1 MENTK
6 MAEMP
11 IRKLMLSMGIPM
23 IISMVL
29 QAVYNIV
36 DSAFVSNMAVGGE
49 QALNALTLAFPMQIL
64 MVAVGIGT
72 GVGANVLTAKNLGAG
87 DTEKASRAAGN
98 AEFMAA
104 VIYAVFLIFGLFGTD
119 MYIGSQTTDPEAAR
133 MGADYLR
140 ICSVLSFGMS
150 FFAIYEKLLQA
161 TGHSMYS
168 TIAQIAGAVTN
179 IVLDPIMIYGWFGLP
194 EMGVKGAAYATVIGQ
209 IVSFVLALIFHL
221 KVNTVI
227 KNKSEYLKPDLRI
240 IKQIYSVGLPAI
252 ISQALISV
260 MTYGMNLILGNISAD
275 AVTAYGLFYKVMQ
288 FLLFAAFGMRD
299 AIMPIT
305 AFSYGMGDS
314 DRIRDSVKYGQLYTF
329 IIMFAG
335 TLALE
340 LFAEPFSAVF
350 GLSGVTNDLCVS
362 AMRIISLSFVFA
374 GANIAFQGVFQ
385 ALGAGVSSLLI
396 SLGRQLIFVFPF
408 ALMLAG
414 MAGER
419 AENAWL
425 VWITFP
431 IAEVLTAVVAL
442 ILHAKIM
449 RTRVAERCAKNAQI
463 AFPGGV
469 K

>member
-1 MENTK
+1 M
-6 MAEMP
+6 
-11 IRKLMLSMGIPM
+11 S
-23 IISMVL
+23 S
-29 QAVYNIV
+29 
-36 DSAFVSNMAVGGE
+36 
-49 QALNALTLAFPMQIL
+49 
-64 MVAVGIGT
+64 
-72 GVGANVLTAKNLGAG
+72 
-87 DTEKASRAAGN
+87 
-98 AEFMAA
+98 
-104 VIYAVFLIFGLFGTD
+104 
-119 MYIGSQTTDPEAAR
+119 
-133 MGADYLR
+133 R

-179 IVLDPIMIYGWFGLP
+179 IVLDPIMIYGWLGLP

-209 IVSFVLALIFHL
+209 IVSFVLALIFHR

-227 KNKSEYLKPDLRI
+227 KNKPEYLKPDLRI

-408 ALMLAG
+408 ALMFAG

-431 IAEVLTAVVAL
+431 IAEVLTAVVAVL
-442 ILHAKIM
+442 LHAKIM
-449 RTRVAERCAKNAQI
+449 RTRVAERCTKNAQI
-463 AFPGGV
+463 AFSGGV

>member
-1 MENTK
+1 
-6 MAEMP
+6 
-11 IRKLMLSMGIPM
+11 
-23 IISMVL
+23 
-29 QAVYNIV
+29 
-36 DSAFVSNMAVGGE
+36 
-49 QALNALTLAFPMQIL
+49 
-64 MVAVGIGT
+64 
-72 GVGANVLTAKNLGAG
+72 
-87 DTEKASRAAGN
+87 
-98 AEFMAA
+98 
-104 VIYAVFLIFGLFGTD
+104 
-119 MYIGSQTTDPEAAR
+119 
-133 MGADYLR
+133 
-140 ICSVLSFGMS
+140 
-150 FFAIYEKLLQA
+150 
-161 TGHSMYS
+161 
-168 TIAQIAGAVTN
+168 
-179 IVLDPIMIYGWFGLP
+179 
-194 EMGVKGAAYATVIGQ
+194 
-209 IVSFVLALIFHL
+209 
-221 KVNTVI
+221 
-227 KNKSEYLKPDLRI
+227 
-240 IKQIYSVGLPAI
+240 
-252 ISQALISV
+252 
-260 MTYGMNLILGNISAD
+260 
-275 AVTAYGLFYKVMQ
+275 
-288 FLLFAAFGMRD
+288 
-299 AIMPIT
+299 MPIT

-408 ALMLAG
+408 ALMFAG

-431 IAEVLTAVVAL
+431 IAEVLTAVVAV
-442 ILHAKIM
+442 ILHARIM

-463 AFPGGV
+463 AFSGGV